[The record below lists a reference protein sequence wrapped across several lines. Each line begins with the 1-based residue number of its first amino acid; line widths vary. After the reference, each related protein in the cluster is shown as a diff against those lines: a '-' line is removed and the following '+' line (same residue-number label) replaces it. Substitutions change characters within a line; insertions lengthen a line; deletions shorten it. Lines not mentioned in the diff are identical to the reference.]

1 MDLLQELP
9 EEECT
14 IDSFPHNRYE
24 SLLVFFFQFPSF
36 YSSIQIFLSIFLSHD
51 VHRKQAI
58 HILDL
63 IFICFVNLPALSVI
77 FINFTVSNKQYIG
90 EADLYSCRILHLSYT
105 TVKHLAHLA
114 PKDSDIAVKI
124 NQILVSDQQL
134 KLYVTDENPLW
145 WLVFN
150 LL

>member
-14 IDSFPHNRYE
+14 IDSFPHNCYE
-24 SLLVFFFQFPSF
+24 SLLVFFFKFPSF
-36 YSSIQIFLSIFLSHD
+36 YSSIQIFLTILLSHD

-77 FINFTVSNKQYIG
+77 FINFTVSNK
-90 EADLYSCRILHLSYT
+90 
-105 TVKHLAHLA
+105 
-114 PKDSDIAVKI
+114 
-124 NQILVSDQQL
+124 
-134 KLYVTDENPLW
+134 
-145 WLVFN
+145 
-150 LL
+150 